1 MNQRLVQYDVL
12 KGLGILLVVI
22 CHAGLSGFSKEFIYT
37 FHMPLFF
44 FASGCFFKDTSLS
57 DYMFKNVKQL
67 LIPYLLFASC
77 MIVTRC
83 LQTIDIHSALYSI
96 SGNLSSIS
104 LINESDPSLYES
116 IWFLVCL
123 FFVRIIYW
131 FINRL
136 CKGFLYMKVVSCGL
150 FYVLGYT
157 FQRVGINIPFFID
170 TAFSAV
176 LFYAIGELFHKK
188 GYDNK
193 IIPWWWGVIG
203 LLMSLSVCY
212 LLHPYV
218 ELKDNKY
225 PYYLFILS
233 IVIITSLYFIC
244 KDLVERN
251 EKRKSYVLG
260 FLKRCGVS
268 SLSILGFHNP
278 IIWLFG
284 HYLQIIPAP
293 KIVVL
298 CFLVFIT
305 VIAVFYIEKVI
316 NKVAPFLLG
325 KS

>member
-1 MNQRLVQYDVL
+1 MNQRLVQYDLL
-12 KGLGILLVVI
+12 KGIGILLVVI
-22 CHAGLSGFSKEFIYT
+22 CHAGLGGFPKEFIYT

-44 FASGCFFKDTSLS
+44 FASGCFFKDTSFGG
-57 DYMFKNVKQL
+57 YMLKNVKQL
-67 LIPYLLFASC
+67 LIPYLLFAFC

-83 LQTIDIHSALYSI
+83 LRTLDIHSALYSI
-96 SGNLSSIS
+96 SGNLSSLS
-104 LINESDPSLYES
+104 LTNESDPCLFES

-123 FFVRIIYW
+123 FIVRIIYW

-136 CKGFLYMKVVSCGL
+136 CKGFMFMKVAMCGL
-150 FYVLGYT
+150 LYVIGYT
-157 FQRVGINIPFFID
+157 FQRIGINIPFFID
-170 TAFSAV
+170 TAFSTI
-176 LFYAIGELFHKK
+176 LFYALGEYFHKK
-188 GYDNK
+188 GYDDK
-193 IIPWWWGVIG
+193 TTPWWWGVIG
-203 LLMSLSVCY
+203 VLVSLSVCY
-212 LLHPYV
+212 IFNPHV

-225 PYYLFILS
+225 PFYLVLLS

-244 KDLVERN
+244 KALVDLN

-260 FLKRCGVS
+260 FLEKCGVS

-278 IIWLFG
+278 IIWFFG
-284 HYLQIIPAP
+284 HYLQIISAP

-305 VIAVFYIEKVI
+305 VIAIFYIEKVI